1 MTDSQNAHT
10 NPSPEKSE
18 SPSPEKTVRAKT
30 ALYSA
35 APGPRELLEFTP
47 HFLPMWNA
55 RNEAITGYVCVPEK
69 LAFKD
74 APTDAVAPSQL
85 TPKERLNV
93 VLGCIEKGGA
103 VLNRLLARE
112 MRFLMIF
119 RIPFEGLAST
129 ASRTEF
135 SARCARLPADL
146 RQYIVFELTEI
157 PAGVPHSR
165 LGDIATAIKPY
176 AKAIVAQ
183 VPLRCQSYAAYQG
196 IGLLG
201 LGLNLEQAKLSTKEL
216 ADDVNKLCAA
226 AKRLALYSFLSGVS
240 DTAALRVAR
249 KASVHF
255 MTGSA
260 IAPPLAAPNGMA
272 RLTWALLMKGTA

>member
-1 MTDSQNAHT
+1 MSDGQTHAQT
-10 NPSPEKSE
+10 V
-18 SPSPEKTVRAKT
+18 SPEKTVRAKT
-30 ALYSA
+30 ELRSHN
-35 APGPRELLEFTP
+35 PGPRQLEDITP
-47 HFLPMWNA
+47 QFLPMWNA
-55 RNEAITGYVCVPEK
+55 RNEAVTGYVCVPEK
-69 LAFKD
+69 LAFKE
-74 APTDAVAPSQL
+74 AASESVVISAL
-85 TPKERLNV
+85 TAKERATAELRCID
-93 VLGCIEKGGA
+93 LGTAK
-103 VLNRLLARE
+103 LAELVGRE
-112 MRFLMIF
+112 IRFLMIF
-119 RIPFEGLAST
+119 RIAFEGLA
-129 ASRTEF
+129 AA
-135 SARCARLPADL
+135 SARREFTNRCGRLPADL
-146 RQYIVFELTEI
+146 RQYVVFELTEI

-183 VPLRCQSYAAYQG
+183 VPLHCQSYAAYQG

-216 ADDVNKLCAA
+216 TDDVNKLCAA

-240 DTAALRVAR
+240 DIAALRVAR